1 MRVQF
6 LYPPYT
12 ELPLLQTP
20 GPGAAEAARSG
31 VLDIMAQQLKF
42 IGCLQ
47 LMMEELSN
55 LASGLGVDGGQLRY
69 QLYLWLE
76 RQVDALI
83 DVCNYDGGTVDG
95 ECCRW
100 WVERYDLVFMIRR

>member
-1 MRVQF
+1 M
-6 LYPPYT
+6 
-12 ELPLLQTP
+12 
-20 GPGAAEAARSG
+20 
-31 VLDIMAQQLKF
+31 LDIMAQQLKF

-95 ECCRW
+95 EDAGW
-100 WVERYDLVFMIRR
+100 WGDNEVGFVRFDGAGCSVRRMLRSERRGACIVTVENVG

>member
-1 MRVQF
+1 M
-6 LYPPYT
+6 
-12 ELPLLQTP
+12 
-20 GPGAAEAARSG
+20 
-31 VLDIMAQQLKF
+31 LDIMAQQLKF

-55 LASGLGVDGGQLRY
+55 LASALGVDGGQLRY

-95 ECCRW
+95 ELQVMGGRCSLG
-100 WVERYDLVFMIRR
+100 WVVRMYGVVNVRRARP

>member
-1 MRVQF
+1 
-6 LYPPYT
+6 
-12 ELPLLQTP
+12 
-20 GPGAAEAARSG
+20 
-31 VLDIMAQQLKF
+31 MAQQLKF

-83 DVCNYDGGTVDG
+83 DVCHYDGGTVDG
-95 ECCRW
+95 EEGDRGW
-100 WVERYDLVFMIRR
+100 GFVDYFVELDGETNGRFDSCNSCKLRLTLTRPHEFT